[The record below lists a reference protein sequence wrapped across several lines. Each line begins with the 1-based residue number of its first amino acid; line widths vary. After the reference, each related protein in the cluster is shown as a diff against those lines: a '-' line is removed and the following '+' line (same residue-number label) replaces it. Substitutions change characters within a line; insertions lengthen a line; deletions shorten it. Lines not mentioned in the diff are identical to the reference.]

1 MAAEQVQGGS
11 FLLIGRYEM
20 TMAFVEHEGRTKRIT
35 SSFSQGVLKGRIS
48 INKFVGIISTAN
60 ARLFGLFPRKRTIA
74 VGSDADIV
82 REAVRQTRSIA
93 VETTNDWRRTLMSAF
108 KAYRNE
114 KQKIDALLN
123 NGFVIAGTRE
133 DQDGTAVRFK
143 RIGSTTEIADLQLLT
158 ADARKYVSGLIFAR
172 LKETGS

>member
-1 MAAEQVQGGS
+1 
-11 FLLIGRYEM
+11 
-20 TMAFVEHEGRTKRIT
+20 
-35 SSFSQGVLKGRIS
+35 
-48 INKFVGIISTAN
+48 
-60 ARLFGLFPRKRTIA
+60 
-74 VGSDADIV
+74 
-82 REAVRQTRSIA
+82 
-93 VETTNDWRRTLMSAF
+93 MSAF

-143 RIGSTTEIADLQLLT
+143 RIGSSTEIADLQLLT